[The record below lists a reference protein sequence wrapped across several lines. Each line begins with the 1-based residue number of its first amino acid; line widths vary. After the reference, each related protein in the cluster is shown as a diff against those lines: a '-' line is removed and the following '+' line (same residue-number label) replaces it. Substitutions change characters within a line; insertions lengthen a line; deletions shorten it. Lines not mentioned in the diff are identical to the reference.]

1 MLKLAEVQR
10 SVIIEWLDL
19 MECLTL
25 TLEQL
30 MRSFVPEW
38 KQQV

>member
-1 MLKLAEVQR
+1 MVKLAEVQGSAVVER
-10 SVIIEWLDL
+10 AEL

-30 MRSFVPEW
+30 LRSFIPEG
-38 KQQV
+38 KEQV